1 MDAVMIDAYLF
12 VICLYVEVLIDCVSF
27 YYVWSQ
33 RLLIG

>member
-27 YYVWSQ
+27 FTMFGLKGY
-33 RLLIG
+33 